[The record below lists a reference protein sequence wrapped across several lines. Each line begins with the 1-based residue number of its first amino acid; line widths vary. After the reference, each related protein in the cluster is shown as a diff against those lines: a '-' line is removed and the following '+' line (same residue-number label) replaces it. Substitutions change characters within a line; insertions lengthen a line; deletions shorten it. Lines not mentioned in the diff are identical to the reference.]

1 MFFIYLWVC
10 NLEGRLGEFIYN
22 IFRIVILF
30 VFMRKSFNGIW
41 KMWIIS
47 VIFLVLSSSY
57 GRILPK
63 ISKLIVISVILNLV
77 EIPECPC
84 SAM

>member
-1 MFFIYLWVC
+1 M
-10 NLEGRLGEFIYN
+10 GEFIYN

-30 VFMRKSFNGIW
+30 VFMRKCFNGIW

-57 GRILPK
+57 GRILLK

>member
-1 MFFIYLWVC
+1 MGV
-10 NLEGRLGEFIYN
+10 FIYN

-30 VFMRKSFNGIW
+30 VFMRKCFNGIW

-47 VIFLVLSSSY
+47 VIFLVLSGSY
-57 GRILPK
+57 GRILLK
-63 ISKLIVISVILNLV
+63 MSKLIVISVILNLV
-77 EIPECPC
+77 EIPGCPC